1 MNNRMFTLDLL
12 VEPGEYSEAPGWQ
25 EEQDTVTVTEEQT
38 RTEDVG
44 AGAGETAVAHRLN
57 ENVPAENAPFL
68 AVLGV
73 SAAVIAVA
81 VALSVRKIAAKAA
94 LPAEDK

>member
-25 EEQDTVTVTEEQT
+25 EEQDTVTEEQT

-44 AGAGETAVAHRLN
+44 AGAGETAVAQRLN
-57 ENVPAENAPFL
+57 ENAPAENAPFL

>member
-25 EEQDTVTVTEEQT
+25 EEQDTVTEEQT

-44 AGAGETAVAHRLN
+44 AGAGETAVAQRLN